1 MREHLLRRAREA
13 RALALQGRLI
23 ARGLRRPPCTLASCE
38 RVVVFV
44 HGFMA
49 AGPVFDP
56 MRDHVERANG
66 LPTVDFTYGPLAGFD
81 TIVDGFSEFVDRVVP
96 ADAQVSLVGHSLG
109 GIVARWWLQER
120 GGAAR
125 ADRVV
130 TLATPHCGTDS
141 ARWWP
146 GSVAAALRPG
156 SPTLAKLAEGRARVR
171 IPHVA
176 VVAGADLMCTP
187 PGSAAAV
194 EDAEVHWLDDLGHNE
209 MLYDP
214 RVHHIV
220 ARAMR

>member
-1 MREHLLRRAREA
+1 M

-23 ARGLRRPPCTLASCE
+23 ARGLRRQPCALGECE
-38 RVVVFV
+38 RVIVFV

-56 MRDHVERANG
+56 MRDHVERATE
-66 LPTVDFTYGPLAGFD
+66 LPTVDFTYGPLASFEA
-81 TIVDGFSEFVDRVVP
+81 IVDGFAEYVDRVVP
-96 ADAQVSLVGHSLG
+96 RGARVSLVGHSLG
-109 GIVARWWLQER
+109 GIVARWWLQEQ
-120 GGAAR
+120 GGASR

-130 TLATPHCGTDS
+130 TLATPHRGTDS

-156 SPTLAKLAEGRARVR
+156 SPILERLAEGRSRAS

-176 VVAGADLMCTP
+176 IVAGADLMCTP
-187 PGSAAAV
+187 PSSAAAV

-209 MLYDP
+209 MLYDS
-214 RVHHIV
+214 RVHDIV
-220 ARAMR
+220 VRATR